1 MSLAMLASAG
11 GSLLSSAIGY
21 HGQKKTN
28 QLNQE
33 MSREAMAFNREEAQ
47 KSRDFEAQMSNT
59 GHQRAV
65 ADLKAAGLNPL
76 LAANDSASTPGGA
89 TASGSPG
96 NAASNPSENML
107 GGAIASAMESRKL
120 ELAASANKND
130 NELKQAQKGAAEANE
145 RNLDMDTKV
154 KSKDLPKAEI
164 LNKAYKI
171 GEKVFDKVSDG
182 LKTSAQEKKNSEKAK
197 QRFNNFIL
205 P

>member
-1 MSLAMLASAG
+1 MALPALAAAG

-33 MSREAMAFNREEAQ
+33 MSREAMRFNAAEAQ
-47 KSRDFEAQMSNT
+47 KSRDFEAEMSNT

-76 LAANDSASTPGGA
+76 LAANDSASTPSGA

-96 NAASNPSENML
+96 AAAQNPSSDL
-107 GGAIASAMESRKL
+107 IGPAIASAMESRKL
-120 ELAASANKND
+120 ELAAQANAADK
-130 NELKQAQKGAAEANE
+130 ELKGKQGDVADAQA

-171 GEKVFDKVSDG
+171 GEQVFDKVSG
-182 LKTSAQEKKNSEKAK
+182 ALQTNPQSRSNSEKAK
-197 QRFNNFIL
+197 QRFMRHVI